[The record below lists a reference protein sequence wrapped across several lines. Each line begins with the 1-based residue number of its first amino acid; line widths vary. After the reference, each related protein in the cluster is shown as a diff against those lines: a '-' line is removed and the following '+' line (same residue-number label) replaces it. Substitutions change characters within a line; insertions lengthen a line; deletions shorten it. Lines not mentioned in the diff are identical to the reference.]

1 MNSLNRL
8 VLPVE
13 YPSQT
18 TKVLVINIFG
28 KANGLTGSGI
38 FSGARIFAQ
47 TLFRLLMTTSI
58 AKAVSSLPR
67 LERHRHK
74 LMQVTNRR
82 PMLET
87 RHVRYHSIDL
97 LLLLKT

>member
-47 TLFRLLMTTSI
+47 TLFRLLMTTY
-58 AKAVSSLPR
+58 
-67 LERHRHK
+67 
-74 LMQVTNRR
+74 R
-82 PMLET
+82 PMLAYGFLGGLT
-87 RHVRYHSIDL
+87 ISSNL
-97 LLLLKT
+97 LVNPKYDNLTEGWLKPSN